1 MKKCLFIL
9 LPLILLS
16 FVSYGQKKRGFNP
29 YADYGA
35 PKPKRSIF
43 RVFLNQFT
51 WSLSS
56 GIGATFYGAT
66 PENVLLARYN
76 DQLYLSPGGG
86 SYYNNW
92 LNAPVS
98 ASISTVDSLTVNTSD
113 NELKLRG
120 VSTSIPLNFS
130 VHFDITRFRIGAG
143 ISAEYH
149 RLPLITPNQQANT
162 LGSYQSD
169 KSTSFFTR
177 WYAMFGGKLYQFADI
192 HYYLDFNVGSMG
204 YGAAFEKTAMQKGL
218 FFNLGVPIEY
228 EMSEYFRLFVRPTLE
243 FKNYTINLGD
253 NYPLAVSQ
261 PAFYFQMGIRYNIPD
276 TPRCPIKSCETQL
289 KHQHK
294 HLGSKEYRGQP
305 FYKKQNPKIGQNYQK
320 MHRNKNRNSRRIDG
334 GY

>member
-1 MKKCLFIL
+1 MKRLLII
-9 LPLILLS
+9 LPLIIICS
-16 FVSYGQKKRGFNP
+16 VSYGQRKRGFNP

-35 PKPKRSIF
+35 PKPKRSLF

-56 GIGATFYGAT
+56 GYGASFYGTT
-66 PENVLLARYN
+66 PENATLAQYN

-92 LNAPVS
+92 LNAPVP
-98 ASISTVDSLTVNTSD
+98 ATISTVDSLTLSTNDAEV
-113 NELKLRG
+113 KLRG
-120 VSTSIPLNFS
+120 IGTSVPFNFS

-149 RLPLITPNQQANT
+149 KLPLMRPNLQSSS
-162 LGSYQSD
+162 LGSFQSE
-169 KSTSFFTR
+169 KSASFFTR
-177 WYAMFGGKLYQFADI
+177 WYAMFGGKLYQFGDF
-192 HYYLDFNVGSMG
+192 HYYVDFNVGSMG
-204 YGAAFEKTAMQKGL
+204 YGAAFDKSLMQKGL
-218 FFNLGVPIEY
+218 FFNLGAPIEY

-253 NYPLAVSQ
+253 NYPLNVSQ
-261 PAFYFQMGIRYNIPD
+261 PAFYLQLGIRYNIPD
-276 TPRCPIKSCETQL
+276 TPRCPIKSCNTQL

-294 HLGSKEYRGQP
+294 HLGSREYRGQP
-305 FYKKQNPKIGQNYQK
+305 FYKRQNPKIGQNYQK
-320 MHRNKNRNSRRIDG
+320 LHRYKNKNSKRLDG